1 MNTVECEAAILRVQ
15 AASFQ
20 SELDVALR
28 EALHTAVVTT
38 VRSVLEAALVEEVAA
53 DLAQWAG
60 PRPRRSGYYPRIT
73 DTQYGRIPD
82 LRVPK
87 LRWGN
92 AQREW
97 QILMRYEKG
106 LRGWLDQVGYLYV
119 LGLSLRDLQAALYA
133 QLGTVLS
140 PTAINRVTWRVQQ
153 QYEQVRQAPLAETP
167 PILILD
173 GVWVTIMYPTGEWHE
188 DASGHLRAVRRAEER
203 VILAALA
210 VWPGGSYQLL
220 HFAIA
225 TSEEQAT
232 WTAFLQQLVAR
243 GMNALA
249 VQLVVSDGTKG
260 LLSALATVLPAA
272 QLQRCITHK
281 VRGMKRYLQYG
292 GLTAP
297 TAAEQQQ
304 RWQELKTEAYTIY
317 KAADCAGARQRLAE
331 FTAKWQ
337 AQEPAAVHNFRW
349 GIERT
354 LVFYQFAPELWP
366 RIRTTNLL
374 ERRFRTFRTRADE
387 IGAFPNETSCLGLF
401 FMIARYEHAKLDRPF
416 MANTL

>member
-119 LGLSLRDLQAALYA
+119 LGLSLRDLQAAL
-133 QLGTVLS
+133 
-140 PTAINRVTWRVQQ
+140 
-153 QYEQVRQAPLAETP
+153 
-167 PILILD
+167 
-173 GVWVTIMYPTGEWHE
+173 
-188 DASGHLRAVRRAEER
+188 
-203 VILAALA
+203 
-210 VWPGGSYQLL
+210 
-220 HFAIA
+220 
-225 TSEEQAT
+225 
-232 WTAFLQQLVAR
+232 
-243 GMNALA
+243 
-249 VQLVVSDGTKG
+249 
-260 LLSALATVLPAA
+260 
-272 QLQRCITHK
+272 
-281 VRGMKRYLQYG
+281 
-292 GLTAP
+292 
-297 TAAEQQQ
+297 
-304 RWQELKTEAYTIY
+304 
-317 KAADCAGARQRLAE
+317 
-331 FTAKWQ
+331 
-337 AQEPAAVHNFRW
+337 
-349 GIERT
+349 
-354 LVFYQFAPELWP
+354 
-366 RIRTTNLL
+366 
-374 ERRFRTFRTRADE
+374 
-387 IGAFPNETSCLGLF
+387 
-401 FMIARYEHAKLDRPF
+401 
-416 MANTL
+416 